1 MLSLFGEP
9 FRESAEEVRALFE
22 LGLMYWP
29 VFIMA
34 YSIFSIVVVS
44 LIGWFVLAGVLE
56 RLSGIPRRP
65 QTGCDGRRRGWA
77 DRPFPFASSM
87 CGSGIRTPTMTPCAR

>member
-1 MLSLFGEP
+1 
-9 FRESAEEVRALFE
+9 
-22 LGLMYWP
+22 MYWP

-56 RLSGIPRRP
+56 RLSGIPDVHKLDATDDAEGGP
-65 QTGCDGRRRGWA
+65 IA
-77 DRPFPFASSM
+77 PFPFASSM